1 MKEMF
6 AGISDADLPPET
18 KAKFFCK
25 YHQEK
30 LGVIC
35 MNKLTCDRC
44 GWNPVVESKRKK
56 NLKEKERSET
66 FKYDLQRHS
75 AEERGE

>member
-1 MKEMF
+1 MKELF
-6 AGISDADLPPET
+6 AGISDNDLPPET
-18 KAKFFCK
+18 KARLFCK
-25 YHQEK
+25 FHQDK

-44 GWNPVVESKRKK
+44 GWNPAVAERR
-56 NLKEKERSET
+56 KEKLNERSET

-75 AEERGE
+75 AQERGE

>member
-1 MKEMF
+1 MKELF
-6 AGISDADLPPET
+6 AGISDADLPAET
-18 KAKFFCK
+18 KERFFCK
-25 YHQEK
+25 FHQDK

-56 NLKEKERSET
+56 NLKVNERSET
-66 FKYDLQRHS
+66 FKYGL
-75 AEERGE
+75 